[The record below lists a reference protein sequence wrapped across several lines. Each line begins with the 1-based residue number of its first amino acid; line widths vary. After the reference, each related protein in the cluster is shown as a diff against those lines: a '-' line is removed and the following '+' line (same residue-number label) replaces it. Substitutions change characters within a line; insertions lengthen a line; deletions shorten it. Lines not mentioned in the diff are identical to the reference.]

1 MPVLDAGSL
10 GQDPPTMPGLDKAK
24 WAGRINVAE
33 DPFVYERIQARIYDD
48 LPPPDDRGPIA
59 KLLEENP
66 IAFAIGAAVLAY
78 VAVRALK

>member
-1 MPVLDAGSL
+1 MAFEEASPAG
-10 GQDPPTMPGLDKAK
+10 TMTGFDKTK
-24 WAGRINVAE
+24 WAGRLSAQE
-33 DPFVYERIQARIYDD
+33 DVYAPTSTWQRR
-48 LPPPDDRGPIA
+48 DRDGEPGAIA

>member
-1 MPVLDAGSL
+1 MGSYYSEANPQAL
-10 GQDPPTMPGLDKAK
+10 TFKQ
-24 WAGRINVAE
+24 RVAE
-33 DPFVYERIQARIYDD
+33 IQAGNAGNGGNGE
-48 LPPPDDRGPIA
+48 PGAIA